1 MQTERDIY
9 LLKLGEIWLKGS
21 NKSFF
26 EKLLRQRIRQ
36 SLKPLDPRIT
46 MLQGRFFLS
55 VLSDHEETV
64 SSQLSKIFGIVGFSR
79 THTAEKDMKKVTE
92 AALEVFKQS
101 LQKRAPRSFKIE
113 ARRSDKSFPLDS
125 YGIACSL
132 GSSIS
137 EKYPDVPVDV
147 KHPDLVISVEVRDK
161 VYIYGNTQAGPGG
174 LPTGCAGKGILL
186 LSGGIDSPAAGYM
199 MAKRGLYQHAVYF
212 HAYPYTSDEALEKVK
227 VLASILASYQG
238 SMKLHSIP
246 FTEVQLH
253 IKKQAKANEVTL
265 HLRYAMVRAAE
276 IIAEKEHAQCLVTG
290 EALSQVASQ
299 TLESISF
306 TNSASSLPVF
316 RPLIGL
322 DKEEIIRL
330 AEHIGTYEISIL
342 PYEDCCTIFSP
353 KHPLV
358 KPERKSMEE
367 AYRELMLEELISA
380 AADQRDI
387 FSF

>member
-1 MQTERDIY
+1 
-9 LLKLGEIWLKGS
+9 
-21 NKSFF
+21 
-26 EKLLRQRIRQ
+26 
-36 SLKPLDPRIT
+36 
-46 MLQGRFFLS
+46 
-55 VLSDHEETV
+55 
-64 SSQLSKIFGIVGFSR
+64 
-79 THTAEKDMKKVTE
+79 MKKVTE
-92 AALEVFKQS
+92 AALEVFAQALDDRS
-101 LQKRAPRSFKIE
+101 PRSFKIA

-161 VYIYGNTQAGPGG
+161 VYIYGDTQAGPGG
-174 LPTGCAGKGILL
+174 LPIGCAGKGILL

-199 MAKRGLYQHAVYF
+199 MAKRGLCQHAVYF

-227 VLASILASYQG
+227 VLASVLASYQG
-238 SMKLHSIP
+238 SMKLYAIP

-253 IKKQAKANEVTL
+253 IKKQAKANELTL

-276 IIAEKEHAQCLVTG
+276 KIAEKEHAQCLVTG

-299 TLESISF
+299 TLESINF

-330 AEHIGTYEISIL
+330 AEHIGTYETSIL

-358 KPERKSMEE
+358 KPDRNSMEE
-367 AYRELMLEELISA
+367 AYSKLMLEGLISSA
-380 AADQRDI
+380 VDQRDV